1 VVYSRGMS
9 KPAATLAMSESQR
22 EILERLAASQTAAD
36 REVQR
41 ARVLLLAAD
50 GVANAQITTET
61 GVTPVTVRAWRK
73 RFAEQGLTK
82 FGKVAPGRGR
92 PPEIPQD
99 KIEEIVDL
107 TRNCKP
113 KGEAHWSTR
122 TMAKEVG
129 VSKATVQRVWSAR
142 GLKPHLVKTFK
153 LSNDPTFE
161 EKLIDVV
168 GLYLNPP
175 EQAMVLCMDEKSSV
189 QALDRTQPSLP
200 MKKGRAGTM
209 THDYKRHGTTT
220 LFAALDVLTGKV
232 IGQCLPRHRHT
243 EFLKFLKTINAEVPA
258 GLEIHLVLDNYSTHK
273 HAKVKAWLAKHPRT
287 RLAINELSSARA
299 RRERYVGEWL
309 PEPIITG
316 GHDDPARHAET
327 ADSLSQPRR
336 AHAHQLGPPGRP
348 RPGRV
353 VAPRRGQRWP
363 GSALSRRTAAADRRM
378 GARHRRQSDHKHQLD
393 RQPRQADAPRASRR
407 LQIAIAVCEMIGSAN
422 SPTRTSDAAASP
434 AFPT

>member
-1 VVYSRGMS
+1 MS

-22 EILERLAASQTAAD
+22 EILERLAASQTAAY

-41 ARVLLLAAD
+41 AQVLLLAAD
-50 GVANAQITTET
+50 GVANAQIATET

-113 KGEAHWSTR
+113 KGETHWSTR

-153 LSNDPTFE
+153 LSNAPTFE

-273 HAKVKAWLAKHPRT
+273 HAKVKAWLAKHPRFHLHFT
-287 RLAINELSSARA
+287 PTSSSWLNLVERWFRELTDKALRRGVFHSVPDLIAAIEAYLEANN
-299 RRERYVGEWL
+299 
-309 PEPIITG
+309 
-316 GHDDPARHAET
+316 DDPKPFVWTATAEEILVKVAR
-327 ADSLSQPRR
+327 
-336 AHAHQLGPPGRP
+336 
-348 RPGRV
+348 GRV
-353 VAPRRGQRWP
+353 
-363 GSALSRRTAAADRRM
+363 ALE
-378 GARHRRQSDHKHQLD
+378 
-393 RQPRQADAPRASRR
+393 
-407 LQIAIAVCEMIGSAN
+407 AVS
-422 SPTRTSDAAASP
+422 
-434 AFPT
+434 